1 MEDELQILKEACQ
14 ALARL
19 DADRLEELA
28 ATCRVLNR
36 ELPSAGSER
45 ARVAQSMGYGK
56 PLRDL
61 GRMVEKTRE
70 NLHVIRRVHLQSRD
84 AHALDIFPGAGLR

>member
-1 MEDELQILKEACQ
+1 MDGELQILREACQ

-36 ELPSAGSER
+36 EISQDSSRGRLAAKQDDCRKQLKVLGRIVERTRDNLAVIHRVQDR
-45 ARVAQSMGYGK
+45 ARGTHAPDVFT
-56 PLRDL
+56 RD
-61 GRMVEKTRE
+61 G
-70 NLHVIRRVHLQSRD
+70 
-84 AHALDIFPGAGLR
+84 F